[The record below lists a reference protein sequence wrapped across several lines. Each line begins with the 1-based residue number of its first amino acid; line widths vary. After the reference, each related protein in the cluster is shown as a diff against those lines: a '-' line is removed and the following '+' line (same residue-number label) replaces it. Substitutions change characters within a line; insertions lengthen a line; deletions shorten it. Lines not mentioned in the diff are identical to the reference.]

1 MRELLREVA
10 RGVTALVWPAQC
22 AGCGEVVDEGVA
34 FCAECVLG
42 LDQVGVGCARCGEP
56 AERALSACGRCA
68 AAPPAFAGA
77 VALGRYGGPL
87 GEAVLRLKHGR
98 RLEVAGALAPLLAEL
113 AMARPELAACEVV
126 VPVPLAPGR
135 LARRGFD
142 QAGELA
148 RALVRVLRRD
158 HGRRLPVLA
167 ALARVRE
174 TPPQAGGPAERAAN
188 VRGAFALREAVA
200 HARGSGVAGRAVLL
214 VDDVMTTGATASAC
228 ARVLRRAGARV
239 VYALTVARAV
249 ASV

>member
-87 GEAVLRLKHGR
+87 GVAANDASAKVRVLALP
-98 RLEVAGALAPLLAEL
+98 LWASLAPPDEVAAVADAALGSPGKVAGLREASVAALGEVAKTK
-113 AMARPELAACEVV
+113 PELALPKLELLIDDRQMSV
-126 VPVPLAPGR
+126 R
-135 LARRGFD
+135 LA
-142 QAGELA
+142 AA
-148 RALVRVLRRD
+148 RAPPHTRHLLRRHARWDPWD
-158 HGRRLPVLA
+158 HA
-167 ALARVRE
+167 
-174 TPPQAGGPAERAAN
+174 
-188 VRGAFALREAVA
+188 A
-200 HARGSGVAGRAVLL
+200 HAPAPP
-214 VDDVMTTGATASAC
+214 ASPA
-228 ARVLRRAGARV
+228 A
-239 VYALTVARAV
+239 
-249 ASV
+249 